1 MEEAERLQSQLES
14 ERKMALQPLK
24 QPTVQ
29 YTQPHNFSAE
39 AVARVIDNAESER
52 DTEETAHVL
61 QEERSTAPD
70 PPTLP
75 DGDASYRSS
84 QSQAGSTQGDSENA
98 ALRAVAHGCP
108 CPPLLGLTDKLLDK
122 IGKMLD
128 TEISPFTSNQW
139 AQTMGCNFVEGRNEC
154 REMFLLG
161 LADRVPKNNVFL
173 YTFNFSRAD
182 YTTAYQEISGGRII
196 EPVTKKQWNH
206 ALSILEQA
214 GIEYIDKTV
223 AFIRECVELGKTT
236 FFLTDLCQYGS
247 VQDKHC
253 SVAVQTLVDRG
264 IIVLPKKKNMKH
276 RIVVPMT
283 ESDTDRELL
292 QADVACQERESQ
304 SIMVKLSEMKQS
316 GDVSYQRI
324 AQGVTDL
331 LNKGKSRFTSG
342 DWIAVTGVSRN
353 QFRFDM
359 QTALS
364 LGLISRDGSISG
376 GKYIVYKIEKE
387 LIDSNRWENI
397 SVANYQVLN
406 SIVRVFGS
414 SPFTKGEI
422 AKASGIDPANIAYN
436 LKALKRVGVIS
447 MLCGDS
453 KGYRYHLCV
462 PIEEAISELR
472 VRGFAQVALVG

>member
-1 MEEAERLQSQLES
+1 MREIIRSDNEGDMTYFVEYYLELLVRALDGTRMEEAERLQSQLES

-29 YTQPHNFSAE
+29 YTQPHNYSAE
-39 AVARVIDNAESER
+39 AVARVIDNAESEQ
-52 DTEETAHVL
+52 ETAHVL

-98 ALRAVAHGCP
+98 ALQAASQGRP

-161 LADRVPKNNVFL
+161 LADRVPKNNVFP

-182 YTTAYQEISGGRII
+182 YTTAYQAVSSGRIK
-196 EPVTKKQWNH
+196 EPVSKKQWNH

-223 AFIRECVELGKTT
+223 AFIRECVEMGRTT

-247 VQDKHC
+247 VQDKQC
-253 SVAVQTLVDRG
+253 SVALQTLVDRG
-264 IIVLPKKKNMKH
+264 IIVLPAKKNKKH
-276 RIVVPMT
+276 RIVMPSPKNSRKHS
-283 ESDTDRELL
+283 EGELL
-292 QADVACQERESQ
+292 QAVYNGPRESDQ
-304 SIMVKLSEMKQS
+304 GRQGNGEHGINTREGADTMT
-316 GDVSYQRI
+316 YQHYSPEFKARI
-324 AQGVTDL
+324 VLQVLQG
-331 LNKGKSRFTSG
+331 
-342 DWIAVTGVSRN
+342 
-353 QFRFDM
+353 
-359 QTALS
+359 
-364 LGLISRDGSISG
+364 
-376 GKYIVYKIEKE
+376 EKE
-387 LIDSNRWENI
+387 VGEVAKEHNINPNLIRKWRTTFLEKASM
-397 SVANYQVLN
+397 
-406 SIVRVFGS
+406 VFED
-414 SPFTKGEI
+414 PEKGA
-422 AKASGIDPANIAYN
+422 AKA
-436 LKALKRVGVIS
+436 KRKEES
-447 MLCGDS
+447 LEKKQRQMLSTIGQLTLERDFLQDAFRRT
-453 KGYRYHLCV
+453 GR
-462 PIEEAISELR
+462 PIPRFNPEDE
-472 VRGFAQVALVG
+472 